1 MYPPRR
7 KCRKLLVWIGLAV
20 VAQVLF
26 SLFLHGEFNFAPVRR
41 TRITEKLDRIKSRFR
56 LQSQD
61 VDQME
66 GNHKFI
72 ARAKLEHARGKDE
85 SIDYEENLVISE
97 LKSTD
102 LPRMPGRNLHN
113 PLRVIGRN
121 QAINLSA
128 GIIERKGLKGKAI
141 FDDRSAKKQTDL
153 SRDFRTQNRRRSI
166 NTTLEDLFISVKTT
180 GDYHVPRVS
189 ILLDT
194 WFQNARKQVRLCKDG
209 GHVVKTL
216 LHFLHAPQFML
227 LFKFLLLTHS
237 NLLFYP
243 LSCEAD

>member
-1 MYPPRR
+1 MYLPRR

-41 TRITEKLDRIKSRFR
+41 ARITKKLDRIKSRLR

-85 SIDYEENLVISE
+85 SMDYGENLVISE
-97 LKSTD
+97 IKSTD
-102 LPRMPGRNLHN
+102 VPRMTGRNLHN
-113 PLRVIGRN
+113 PRRVISPN

-128 GIIERKGLKGKAI
+128 GIIGRNGLKGKAL
-141 FDDRSAKKQTDL
+141 FDDRSAKKKT
-153 SRDFRTQNRRRSI
+153 SREFRTENDKRSN

-180 GDYHVPRVS
+180 GHYHASRVS
-189 ILLDT
+189 ILVDT
-194 WFQNARKQVRLCKDG
+194 WFQNAWKQVRSVCEDG
-209 GHVVKTL
+209 AHVVKT
-216 LHFLHAPQFML
+216 
-227 LFKFLLLTHS
+227 
-237 NLLFYP
+237 
-243 LSCEAD
+243 

>member
-7 KCRKLLVWIGLAV
+7 KCRKLVVWIGLAV

-41 TRITEKLDRIKSRFR
+41 ARTTKKLDRIIKSRLW

-72 ARAKLEHARGKDE
+72 ARAKLEHARGKDG

-121 QAINLSA
+121 QAINLST
-128 GIIERKGLKGKAI
+128 GIIGRKGLKGKAI
-141 FDDRSAKKQTDL
+141 FDDRSAKKQTNL
-153 SRDFRTQNRRRSI
+153 SHEFRTENRRRS
-166 NTTLEDLFISVKTT
+166 NNSTLEDLLISVKTT

-194 WFQNARKQVRLCKDG
+194 WFQNARKQVRAVCKDG

-227 LFKFLLLTHS
+227 LFKILLLIH
-237 NLLFYP
+237 FP
-243 LSCEAD
+243 LAT

>member
-41 TRITEKLDRIKSRFR
+41 ARTTKKLDRIKTRLR

-61 VDQME
+61 IDQME

-85 SIDYEENLVISE
+85 SIDYEENLIMSE

-128 GIIERKGLKGKAI
+128 GIIGPQGLKGKAI
-141 FDDRSAKKQTDL
+141 FYDRSTKKQTNL
-153 SRDFRTQNRRRSI
+153 SHEFRTENRRRS
-166 NTTLEDLFISVKTT
+166 NDTTLEDLLISVKTT

-194 WFQNARKQVRLCKDG
+194 WFQKARKQVRFDLDVKMEVMSLKHYCTSFTRPGLCYYLNFY
-209 GHVVKTL
+209 L
-216 LHFLHAPQFML
+216 LYTF
-227 LFKFLLLTHS
+227 S
-237 NLLFYP
+237 
-243 LSCEAD
+243 

>member
-20 VAQVLF
+20 VAQILF

-41 TRITEKLDRIKSRFR
+41 ARATKKLDRIKSRLR

-61 VDQME
+61 IDQME

-72 ARAKLEHARGKDE
+72 ARAKLEHARE
-85 SIDYEENLVISE
+85 SVDYEENLVISD

-128 GIIERKGLKGKAI
+128 GIIEPKGLKGKAI
-141 FDDRSAKKQTDL
+141 FYDRSAKKQTN
-153 SRDFRTQNRRRSI
+153 SAHEFRTENRGRS
-166 NTTLEDLFISVKTT
+166 NDTTLEDLFISVKTT
-180 GDYHVPRVS
+180 GDYHVLRVS

-194 WFQNARKQVRLCKDG
+194 WFQNARKQVRSDLY
-209 GHVVKTL
+209 VKTEVMSL
-216 LHFLHAPQFML
+216 KHYCTSFTRPSWCYYLNVFFSYT
-227 LFKFLLLTHS
+227 FF
-237 NLLFYP
+237 
-243 LSCEAD
+243 

>member
-7 KCRKLLVWIGLAV
+7 KCRKLLIWIGLAI

-41 TRITEKLDRIKSRFR
+41 ARTAKKLERIKSRLR

-61 VDQME
+61 IDQME

-85 SIDYEENLVISE
+85 SIDYEENLMMSE

-121 QAINLSA
+121 QDINLSA
-128 GIIERKGLKGKAI
+128 GIIGQKELKGKTT
-141 FDDRSAKKQTDL
+141 FYDRSAKMETNL
-153 SRDFRTQNRRRSI
+153 SHEFRTENRRRS
-166 NTTLEDLFISVKTT
+166 NDTTLEDLFISVKTT

-194 WFQNARKQVRLCKDG
+194 WFQTARKQVRSDLYN
-209 GHVVKTL
+209 
-216 LHFLHAPQFML
+216 ML
-227 LFKFLLLTHS
+227 RRR
-237 NLLFYP
+237 
-243 LSCEAD
+243 SCR

>member
-20 VAQVLF
+20 VAQILF

-41 TRITEKLDRIKSRFR
+41 ARATKKLDRIKSRLR

-61 VDQME
+61 QDIDQME

-72 ARAKLEHARGKDE
+72 ARAKLEHARE
-85 SIDYEENLVISE
+85 SVDYEENLVISD

-128 GIIERKGLKGKAI
+128 GIIGPKGLKEKAI
-141 FDDRSAKKQTDL
+141 FYDRSAKKQTN
-153 SRDFRTQNRRRSI
+153 SSHEFRTENRGRS
-166 NTTLEDLFISVKTT
+166 NDTTLEDLFISVKTT
-180 GDYHVPRVS
+180 GDYHVLRVS

-194 WFQNARKQVRLCKDG
+194 WFQNARKQVRSDQY
-209 GHVVKTL
+209 VKTEVMSL
-216 LHFLHAPQFML
+216 KHYCTSFTRPSWCYYLNVFFSYT
-227 LFKFLLLTHS
+227 FF
-237 NLLFYP
+237 
-243 LSCEAD
+243 

>member
-1 MYPPRR
+1 MYLPRR

-41 TRITEKLDRIKSRFR
+41 ARTTKKLDRIKSRLR
-56 LQSQD
+56 PQSQD
-61 VDQME
+61 IDQME

-85 SIDYEENLVISE
+85 SIDYEENLIMSE

-121 QAINLSA
+121 QTINLSA
-128 GIIERKGLKGKAI
+128 GIIGPKGLKGKAR
-141 FDDRSAKKQTDL
+141 FYDQSAKKQTNL
-153 SRDFRTQNRRRSI
+153 SHEFRTENRRRS
-166 NTTLEDLFISVKTT
+166 NDTTLEDLFISVKTT

-194 WFQNARKQVRLCKDG
+194 WFQTARKQVRFDLD
-209 GHVVKTL
+209 VKTEVMSLKHYCTSFTRPSLCYYLNFCL
-216 LHFLHAPQFML
+216 LYIFF
-227 LFKFLLLTHS
+227 
-237 NLLFYP
+237 
-243 LSCEAD
+243 

>member
-26 SLFLHGEFNFAPVRR
+26 SLLLHGEFNFAPVRR
-41 TRITEKLDRIKSRFR
+41 ARNTKKLDRIKSRLR

-97 LKSTD
+97 IKSTD

-113 PLRVIGRN
+113 PLRVISRN

-128 GIIERKGLKGKAI
+128 GIIGRKGLKGKAI
-141 FDDRSAKKQTDL
+141 FDDRSAKKKTNF
-153 SRDFRTQNRRRSI
+153 SHEFRTENRRRSN
-166 NTTLEDLFISVKTT
+166 NTKLEDLFISVKTT

-194 WFQNARKQVRLCKDG
+194 WFQNARKQVRSTCKDG

-216 LHFLHAPQFML
+216 LHFLHAP
-227 LFKFLLLTHS
+227 
-237 NLLFYP
+237 
-243 LSCEAD
+243 

>member
-26 SLFLHGEFNFAPVRR
+26 SLFLHVEFNFAPVRR
-41 TRITEKLDRIKSRFR
+41 SRTTKKLDMMISLKSRLQ

-61 VDQME
+61 FDQTE
-66 GNHKFI
+66 GNHKFV

-85 SIDYEENLVISE
+85 SIDYEENVVISE

-102 LPRMPGRNLHN
+102 LPRMPGRNMHN

-121 QAINLSA
+121 QDINLSA
-128 GIIERKGLKGKAI
+128 GIIGRKSLKGKAI
-141 FDDRSAKKQTDL
+141 FDVQSAKKQTKL
-153 SRDFRTQNRRRSI
+153 SHEFRTENRIRSNI
-166 NTTLEDLFISVKTT
+166 TTLEDLFISVKTT

-194 WFQNARKQVRLCKDG
+194 WFQNARKQV
-209 GHVVKTL
+209 
-216 LHFLHAPQFML
+216 
-227 LFKFLLLTHS
+227 S
-237 NLLFYP
+237 
-243 LSCEAD
+243 